1 MSLPVFCGAAC
12 LVMEKD
18 VMDLIVDSSTDS
30 DNVECLLKVPPIS
43 RIQLLKILPDYLA
56 LWFLCLRTIVITY
69 ACMYSSRSH
78 VAMSKDA
85 C

>member
-1 MSLPVFCGAAC
+1 
-12 LVMEKD
+12 
-18 VMDLIVDSSTDS
+18 MDLIVDNSTDS
-30 DNVECLLKVPPIS
+30 DNVECIIESSADFKDSVVEDSARLPSPLVPMPI
-43 RIQLLKILPDYLA
+43 
-56 LWFLCLRTIVITY
+56 RTIVITY